1 MEGASEKRKKRE
13 KKLNVMK
20 NFGYLYKFEIY
31 IYKNILFSDLTKE
44 CFSLRTIP
52 LDHYNT

>member
-1 MEGASEKRKKRE
+1 MEGASEKRKKME
-13 KKLNVMK
+13 KELNVTK

-31 IYKNILFSDLTKE
+31 IYKNILSSDLTKE
-44 CFSLRTIP
+44 CFSLRIIP